1 MVNVVVDKWRG
12 TQSAAR
18 SNGLA
23 NLSTSPWTIIPV
35 ASDGE
40 WISSILL
47 RDRKENL
54 SPTGRRRYTSGWTKE
69 AARGAAAKNR
79 KQ

>member
-12 TQSAAR
+12 TQSAAQ
-18 SNGLA
+18 SSGLA
-23 NLSTSPWTIIPV
+23 NLSTFPRTIIPV

-40 WISSILL
+40 WISSTLL

-54 SPTGRRRYTSGWTKE
+54 SPTGRRGWTKE